1 MDLCTNAGYAMRE
14 EGGVLEVKL
23 VNVELDADFTVCHS
37 NMKPGAS
44 INLTVSDTGC
54 GMSPQILDRIFDPFF
69 TTKEMGR
76 GTGLGLASVYGITK
90 SHDGYI
96 EVESQK
102 HQGTT
107 FIVSLPASEKTA
119 FDPPEAAF
127 KIVEGSGTILLIDD
141 EETVL
146 EVAVKVLKKMGYTV
160 LEAQSGKQG
169 VDIFAKHKDNIDLV
183 ILDMIMPDMGGG
195 EAFDRIKEIDPR
207 VKVLLSSGYSI
218 DGQAGEIMKRGCD
231 GFIQKPFK
239 ANALSEKLKQL
250 LVH

>member
-1 MDLCTNAGYAMRE
+1 
-14 EGGVLEVKL
+14 V
-23 VNVELDADFTVCHS
+23 
-37 NMKPGAS
+37 
-44 INLTVSDTGC
+44 
-54 GMSPQILDRIFDPFF
+54 
-69 TTKEMGR
+69 
-76 GTGLGLASVYGITK
+76 
-90 SHDGYI
+90 
-96 EVESQK
+96 
-102 HQGTT
+102 
-107 FIVSLPASEKTA
+107 